1 MILSQI
7 GVSEPS
13 RHEIGLSGGENES
26 GTEVRGGE
34 GLVHPESSNFDP
46 RNHGE
51 GDHTR
56 KERSLSVEKPMQKA
70 KKDKTRP
77 HRKTSLKGGKSSQN
91 PEKADTF
98 QPSENNAPSSSTGPA
113 IGKQQ
118 PIDANAA
125 KKRGPKRKNKPDLK
139 GDREIGNRD
148 ETGFTPNRSHVRR
161 DQESS
166 GNQHSDPAN
175 PTHNPKQAK
184 TGYQDGQG
192 QGVYDW
198 KINEY
203 EDYPSDQDR
212 AKGVKRM
219 VLGLEDLVRE
229 KFEIIRETINQK
241 SHADLCIPDQL
252 TLAFDNIQ
260 KDILEKLQNVIKS
273 KVKTEF
279 MCNFEDMI
287 LPVFEKYL
295 QKIFEK
301 VCATFEKGHKFYVD
315 RLMIENSKSNNLRE
329 SLNQL
334 LDNFLNASEN
344 IRTSVQDTA
353 QLQYNLMKT
362 YEANIMKGEFA
373 AINGKLETM
382 MGHQNSLMGQI
393 LSINDRIGHLEQ
405 RDRLSDDVFE
415 KFENRLIGVISK
427 LNSGGNPNVV
437 TYQNSNPN
445 AVVYQ
450 SPPNTVV
457 YQSAPL
463 VIQRDNFA
471 EVQKREIAQQG
482 RVNLPVSGGMPANR
496 QAQDRPIG
504 NFFEGEPVR
513 VEDKAQ
519 AHVNL
524 PTRNSDRGA
533 PSGANVIQEP
543 IDNTQRGPQQS
554 GNRQPERGAQS
565 GNDRGAP
572 KGNGNGN
579 GNGGDRGM
587 PKKGNY
593 IKYGNH
599 VVKLDSDDEA
609 KNSQKLSRPNAP
621 EQPMPPKPPKPTAQ
635 VDAGETNKA
644 DFMFNQAMGMMNQTQ
659 NQNQNQNNQ
668 ILNSTQS
675 QAQNPNRDNLP
686 VKTGGPPGIPA
697 ENFQAQPQSA
707 QPQMP
712 NPFPVASSKPQIS
725 GDIFS
730 QLGGMGMKAPL
741 NSNPQKPMNV
751 QYFSENLSDQAPT
764 KPSKKPPTPLQKP
777 QQAQPANRTTGANL
791 VDQFSMFQQ
800 ELNMVKKQSST
811 DRDADLL
818 LQNNVYGEVE
828 TGPAGGNLANQ
839 AVRESQR
846 KLLSRDSSGFSVS
859 KYGEVEVGG
868 EGQKGLLLMSP
879 EGKDSQRKVRDGVEA
894 QGESLVDSVGGVDE
908 NFGTLAEMR
917 QDLKSVDNISLAQMS
932 STNSEP
938 NQTSFDQ
945 KSLANNQ
952 AHS

>member
-1 MILSQI
+1 MTQGREKQNHQIVEGGEGNGGTSESENYMTFGVNSETGNVAWQHPGGEEYNAPDVGEGNTYGTLGDRLPGRGLGPEKDTSPEGRHGELPEAKFPSTDQVGYQTSDLTANGDSSNPAGPGEPPLEYDNRFPQGIDSSSINKPIPENAHNYSHPNQDYNPNYGQGQTHTSYTGENYQVGQEDTAKHAQGIYQQLGMENPNNVGQGNFSKNPNNQKVNILQHSDLQKFVADGGNLGTAGNSNLDLLMKVKAGMNGEDQNANGGLRVTGIPLTNCKDIENMILSHI
-7 GVSEPS
+7 RVSEPS
-13 RHEIGLSGGENES
+13 RNEVGLSGNENES
-26 GTEVRGGE
+26 GTEVRAGE
-34 GLVHPESSNFDP
+34 GLIHPESSNFDP
-46 RNHGE
+46 SNHNHQ
-51 GDHTR
+51 DHTR

-91 PEKADTF
+91 PEKTDTF
-98 QPSENNAPSSSTGPA
+98 QPSGHDAPSSSTGPA
-113 IGKQQ
+113 IGKQ
-118 PIDANAA
+118 PPSDANAA

-139 GDREIGNRD
+139 GDREIGLRD

-175 PTHNPKQAK
+175 PTHNPKQSKAA
-184 TGYQDGQG
+184 YQDGQG
-192 QGVYDW
+192 QGVSDW

-279 MCNFEDMI
+279 ICNFEDMI

-362 YEANIMKGEFA
+362 YEANMMKGEFA

-393 LSINDRIGHLEQ
+393 LSMADRLGHLEQ
-405 RDRLSDDVFE
+405 RDRLSVDVFE

-427 LNSGGNPNVV
+427 LNNNSNSNSNPNVV
-437 TYQNSNPN
+437 TYQNSIPN
-445 AVVYQ
+445 A
-450 SPPNTVV
+450 VV

-471 EVQKREIAQQG
+471 EVQKREIAHQG
-482 RVNLPVSGGMPANR
+482 RVNMPVSGSIGANR
-496 QAQDRPIG
+496 PAQDRPIG
-504 NFFEGEPVR
+504 NFFDGEPVR
-513 VEDKAQ
+513 VVEKPQ

-524 PTRNSDRGA
+524 PARNLEPGA
-533 PSGANVIQEP
+533 SSGANIIQEP
-543 IDNTQRGPQQS
+543 IDNSQRPPQQG

-572 KGNGNGN
+572 KGNGSGNGNSNGN
-579 GNGGDRGM
+579 GNDRGM

-599 VVKLDSDDEA
+599 VVKLDSDDE
-609 KNSQKLSRPNAP
+609 
-621 EQPMPPKPPKPTAQ
+621 
-635 VDAGETNKA
+635 
-644 DFMFNQAMGMMNQTQ
+644 
-659 NQNQNQNNQ
+659 
-668 ILNSTQS
+668 
-675 QAQNPNRDNLP
+675 
-686 VKTGGPPGIPA
+686 
-697 ENFQAQPQSA
+697 
-707 QPQMP
+707 
-712 NPFPVASSKPQIS
+712 
-725 GDIFS
+725 
-730 QLGGMGMKAPL
+730 
-741 NSNPQKPMNV
+741 
-751 QYFSENLSDQAPT
+751 
-764 KPSKKPPTPLQKP
+764 
-777 QQAQPANRTTGANL
+777 
-791 VDQFSMFQQ
+791 
-800 ELNMVKKQSST
+800 
-811 DRDADLL
+811 
-818 LQNNVYGEVE
+818 
-828 TGPAGGNLANQ
+828 
-839 AVRESQR
+839 
-846 KLLSRDSSGFSVS
+846 
-859 KYGEVEVGG
+859 
-868 EGQKGLLLMSP
+868 
-879 EGKDSQRKVRDGVEA
+879 
-894 QGESLVDSVGGVDE
+894 
-908 NFGTLAEMR
+908 
-917 QDLKSVDNISLAQMS
+917 
-932 STNSEP
+932 
-938 NQTSFDQ
+938 
-945 KSLANNQ
+945 
-952 AHS
+952 